1 MLVPVHTIQPTSFIP
16 YHVVL
21 ETNVSRGIKFHMSG
35 NVHPSL
41 KENRQRIYT
50 VLKNSNWHWP
60 GQRITLNFRP
70 VEVLKKG
77 GHYDLPMAVGV
88 LAASGQ
94 IEGKLLHKTILYGGV
109 RLNGD
114 IEECH
119 TAYTLLESAKRF
131 GFERVIM
138 RLPEGSIQALKDV
151 FHQLEIVH
159 ISTFSEAIDFL
170 QHGTL
175 PIVHENINSR
185 SEGNHMCFS
194 EVRGLDSFK
203 SGLEIAAAGG
213 HHILLN
219 GSPGIGKTMLLERY
233 STILPDVN
241 PDEEI
246 LVAMIRSITN
256 VQHNKRRPMIKSV
269 SNDTLKSLFGGR
281 QLQVLKSLFE
291 EFKVDNFFQDIQQ
304 GASLKENL
312 SKYHCSLGGTL
323 CFDEVVQL
331 PKSVL
336 DGLLHHMDCYKTQ
349 FLMAMNPCQCGY
361 HNHPNVACS
370 CTPASFHRYKSL
382 LSGAF
387 KDRVDLTLEH
397 SGILERGKQES
408 SEAIKERVVN
418 AWRVQIE
425 RQGTQN
431 SRLSIELLKER
442 VLVSKELTR
451 YFNEVSGL
459 HQWSFRRMRSALS
472 LILTQADLNDEPPGL
487 DHARA
492 IVQLIQPDQMIL
504 KNEKRGRQE
513 RTKINW
519 NIDS

>member
-1 MLVPVHTIQPTSFIP
+1 MLVQVHTMQPTPFIP

-21 ETNVSRGIKFHMSG
+21 ETNVSRGIKFHLSG

-41 KENRQRIYT
+41 KENRQRVYT

-77 GHYDLPMAVGV
+77 GHYDLPMAVGI
-88 LAASGQ
+88 LAASRQ
-94 IEGKLLHKTILYGGV
+94 IECRLLEKTMLYGGV
-109 RLNGD
+109 KLNGD
-114 IEECH
+114 IEECSS
-119 TAYTLLESAKRF
+119 AYTLLESAKRF
-131 GFERVIM
+131 GFKRVVM
-138 RLPEGSIQALKDV
+138 RLPEGYIRALKNV
-151 FHQLEIVH
+151 FQQLDIIHV
-159 ISTFSEAIDFL
+159 STFAEVVEFL
-170 QHGTL
+170 QHGKI
-175 PIVHENINSR
+175 PMFQENLNFRIESTP
-185 SEGNHMCFS
+185 MCFS
-194 EVRGLDSFK
+194 EVRGLDAFK

-233 STILPDVN
+233 STILPDIN
-241 PDEEI
+241 PAEEV
-246 LVAMIRSITN
+246 LVAMIRSIKK
-256 VQHNKRRPMIKSV
+256 VQHSKRRPMIRSV
-269 SNDTLKSLFGGR
+269 NSDTLKSLFGGR
-281 QLQVLKSLFE
+281 HLQVLKSLFE
-291 EFKVDNFFQDIQQ
+291 EFQVDNFFQDIHQSC
-304 GASLKENL
+304 SLKENL
-312 SKYHCSLGGTL
+312 SKYHCALGGTL

-387 KDRVDLTLEH
+387 KDRVDLILEH

-408 SEAIKERVVN
+408 SEAIKKRVVN

-431 SRLSIELLKER
+431 SRLSIEELKER
-442 VLVSKELTR
+442 VLVSKELTG
-451 YFNEVSGL
+451 YFKKVSGL
-459 HQWSFRRMRSALS
+459 HRWSFRRMRSALS
-472 LILTQADLNDEPPGL
+472 LILTQADLNNEPPGL
-487 DHARA
+487 KHARA
-492 IVQLIQPDQMIL
+492 IVQLIQPDQIIL
-504 KNEKRGRQE
+504 KSKKRGSPV

-519 NIDS
+519 ES